1 MLPNSWRELDDV
13 SRAGA
18 EAIRQFSG
26 TKYRIGSSR
35 NVLYAASGLS
45 NDYAFEVMKIPIAL
59 TMELPGGGTL
69 GFDPPARSI
78 EKYAK
83 ESWEGIK
90 SMAIRIAEK
99 FAVQT
104 YERDHYEFEADYEW

>member
-1 MLPNSWRELDDV
+1 MDDV

-26 TKYRIGSSR
+26 TKYKIGSSR

-45 NDYAFEVMKIPIAL
+45 SDYAFEAMKIPISL
-59 TMELPGGGTL
+59 TMELPGGGRL
-69 GFDPPARSI
+69 GFDPPASSI

-90 SMAIRIAEK
+90 SMAIRISEK

-104 YERDHYEFEADYEW
+104 LEKEHYQFEADYEWR